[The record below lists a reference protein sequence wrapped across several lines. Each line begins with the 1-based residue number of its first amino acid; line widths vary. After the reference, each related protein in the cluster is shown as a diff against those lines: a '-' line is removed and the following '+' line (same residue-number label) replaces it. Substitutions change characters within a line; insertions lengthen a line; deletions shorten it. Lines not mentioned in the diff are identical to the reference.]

1 MSGISNLYCAI
12 FNICYIFLYRQYF
25 LINIF
30 TNICIYI
37 WPPIL
42 NCVLIFGDTS
52 GESFPLQTGKIFQE
66 NPGRGFNFEL
76 RDDQETVVVEAVVD
90 VKNPRTSH
98 NELILF
104 NPAQA

>member
-1 MSGISNLYCAI
+1 M
-12 FNICYIFLYRQYF
+12 YIY
-25 LINIF
+25 
-30 TNICIYI
+30 IYI

-90 VKNPRTSH
+90 VKIPRTSH

-104 NPAQA
+104 NPAQAWKPFVSIESELFQ